1 MVTVIPASEAKA
13 RFSELLERVH
23 GGESFS
29 ITLHG
34 EERAKLVPAKG
45 FNLEQIRATISRMKS
60 ERSVLNSPG
69 QAKLKVKDLVREGR
83 P

>member
-1 MVTVIPASEAKA
+1 MATVIPASEAKA
-13 RFSELLERVH
+13 KFAELLDRVL

-34 EERAKLVPAKG
+34 EERAKLVSGKG
-45 FNLEQIRATISRMKS
+45 VHVEHVRGTITRMKS
-60 ERSVLNSPG
+60 ERSALNSPG
-69 QAKLKVKDLVREGR
+69 QAKLTVKDLTREGR

>member
-1 MVTVIPASEAKA
+1 MATVIPASEAKA
-13 RFSELLERVH
+13 KFAELLDRVL

-34 EERAKLVPAKG
+34 EERAKLVPG
-45 FNLEQIRATISRMKS
+45 NGVDLEQVRGTITRMKS
-60 ERSVLNSPG
+60 ERSALNSPG
-69 QAKLKVKDLVREGR
+69 QAKLKVKDLVHKGR